1 MKKNT
6 FTVLFSK
13 VGVVLFFLMFLLWN
27 EGSAQSYVNSTVAQT
42 RLGTQINTWDLQ
54 VKQSPNGPN
63 SLQYSIKSTIY
74 ERMILHL
81 LEGATVAQAIQGGME
96 KYVNLCKDKDPSA
109 SANIQTTLATFQ
121 QFTEGL
127 LTN

>member
-13 VGVVLFFLMFLLWN
+13 VGVALFFLMFLLWN
-27 EGSAQSYVNSTVAQT
+27 EGSAQSYVTTTVAQN
-42 RLGTQINTWDLQ
+42 RLGAQMNTWG
-54 VKQSPNGPN
+54 VSVRQSPNGPN
-63 SLQYSIKSTIY
+63 SLQYSIKATIY
-74 ERMILHL
+74 ERMVIHL
-81 LEGATVAQAIQGGME
+81 EEGATVAQAIAGGME

-109 SANIQTTLATFQ
+109 SANIQTAVATFQ